1 MSDSSDSKTDQLNE
15 EDEFYDATDRLEK
28 LDVNK
33 SNSEI
38 QAETTKSK
46 TEETDK
52 ETDSEPKVY
61 NFKFE
66 YMVISL
72 N

>member
-1 MSDSSDSKTDQLNE
+1 MSDSNDSKTDQLNE

-33 SNSEI
+33 SNSET
-38 QAETTKSK
+38 QVETSKS
-46 TEETDK
+46 EETNK

-61 NFKFE
+61 NFKR
-66 YMVISL
+66 
-72 N
+72 